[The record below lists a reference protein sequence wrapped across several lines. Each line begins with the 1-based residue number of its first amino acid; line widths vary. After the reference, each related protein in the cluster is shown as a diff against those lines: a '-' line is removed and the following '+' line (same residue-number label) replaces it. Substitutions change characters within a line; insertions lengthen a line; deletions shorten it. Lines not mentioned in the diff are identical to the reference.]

1 MIMVVIIF
9 VFIMLLELKD
19 IRKSYFV
26 WDQEIPVLKGINLS
40 INEWEFV
47 SIMWHSGSGK
57 STLMNMIGMLDTP
70 TSGDYFFE
78 WKNVAKLSDDEQS
91 EIRGKKIW
99 FIFQTY
105 NLIPRKSAMEQVM
118 LPLSYQWI
126 KKSER
131 EERAKKALIRVWL
144 EDKLDSKPNELSW
157 WQQQRIAIARA
168 LAINPAIILAD
179 EPTWA
184 LDTKTGDEVMWL
196 ITELWQEGKTVI
208 VITHEQD
215 IADYAKR
222 HILVKDGNIVNT
234 SDSWLESWIQE
245 IEHERK
251 RIFSH

>member
-1 MIMVVIIF
+1 
-9 VFIMLLELKD
+9 MLIELKD
-19 IRKSYFV
+19 ICKSYFV
-26 WDQEIPVLKGINLS
+26 WDQEIPVLKGINLQ
-40 INEWEFV
+40 IAEKEFV
-47 SIMWHSGSGK
+47 SIMGHSGSGK
-57 STLMNMIGMLDTP
+57 STLMNIIGMLDTP
-70 TSGDYFFE
+70 TSWDYFFD
-78 WKNVAKLSDDEQS
+78 WKNVAKLDDDEQS

-105 NLIPRKSAMEQVM
+105 NLIPRKSALEQVM
-118 LPLSYQWI
+118 LPLSYQGI
-126 KKSER
+126 RKSER

-144 EDKLDSKPNELSW
+144 EDKLNSKPNELSG

-208 VITHEQD
+208 IITHEQE

-234 SDSWLESWIQE
+234 LESGLWDNIGKV
-245 IEHERK
+245 EHERK
-251 RIFSH
+251 RIFGH

>member
-1 MIMVVIIF
+1 
-9 VFIMLLELKD
+9 MLIELKN
-19 IRKSYFV
+19 ICKSYFV
-26 WDQEIPVLKGINLS
+26 WDQEIPVLKGINLE
-40 INEWEFV
+40 IAEKEFV
-47 SIMWHSGSGK
+47 SIMGHSGSGK
-57 STLMNMIGMLDTP
+57 STLMNIIGMLDTP
-70 TSGDYFFE
+70 TSWDYFFD
-78 WKNVAKLSDDEQS
+78 WKNVAKLDDDEQS

-118 LPLSYQWI
+118 LPLSYQGI
-126 KKSER
+126 RKSER

-144 EDKLDSKPNELSW
+144 EDKLNSKPNELSW

-208 VITHEQD
+208 IITHEQE
-215 IADYAKR
+215 IANYAKR
-222 HILVKDGNIVNT
+222 HILVKDGNIVNNLN
-234 SDSWLESWIQE
+234 SVLDSWIEMV
-245 IEHERK
+245 EHEWK

>member
-47 SIMWHSGSGK
+47 SIRWHSGSGK